1 MTKELRL
8 DKVLSHMGWGTRT
21 EIKKMMKRGL
31 VSVDGEVVRDAALKV
46 DPEESA
52 IRVGGE
58 IVFYREHIYLM
69 LNKPAG
75 CISATEDERDS
86 TVLDLL
92 SPEHRVFA
100 PFPVGRL
107 DKDTE
112 GLLILTNDGLFSHKI
127 TSPKRKVP
135 KTYFARVIGEVNGA
149 DQRAFGDGVV
159 LDDGYKTLPAE
170 LTILEV
176 GAESEILLTIY
187 EGKYHQVKR
196 MFQARGKE
204 VVYLKRLTVGELQL
218 DENLSP
224 GEYRALTEEELNLFL
239 GEKNR

>member
-58 IVFYREHIYLM
+58 IVIYREHIYLM

-112 GLLILTNDGLFSHKI
+112 GLLMLTNDGLFSHKI

-135 KTYFARVIGEVNGA
+135 KTYYARIAGETDEA
-149 DQRAFGDGVV
+149 DRLAFREGVV
-159 LDDGYKTLPAE
+159 LDDGYITMPAE
-170 LTILEV
+170 LTILKT
-176 GAESEILLTIY
+176 GPESEILLCIY

-196 MFQARGKE
+196 MFQARDKE
-204 VVYLKRLTVGELQL
+204 VVYLKRLSTGELRL
-218 DENLSP
+218 DENLKP
-224 GEYRALTEEELNLFL
+224 GEYRALTDDELDLFS
-239 GEKNR
+239 

>member
-1 MTKELRL
+1 MKKELRL
-8 DKVLSHMGWGTRT
+8 DKILSHMGRGTRT
-21 EIKKMMKRGL
+21 EIKKMVKKGL
-31 VSVDGEVVRDAALKV
+31 ITVNGEVVKDAAVKV
-46 DPEESA
+46 DPEKYV

-58 IVFYREHIYLM
+58 IVIYQEHIYLM

-75 CISATEDERDS
+75 YLSATEDERGH

-92 SPEHRVFA
+92 SPEHRAFA

-127 TSPKRKVP
+127 TSPKKKVP
-135 KTYFARVIGEVNGA
+135 KTYFARIAGEADAADRQAFCEGVILE
-149 DQRAFGDGVV
+149 
-159 LDDGYKTLPAE
+159 DGYKTRPAE
-170 LTILEV
+170 LTILES
-176 GAESEILLTIY
+176 GTESEILLVIY

-204 VVYLKRLTVGELQL
+204 VQYLKRLEVGELRL
-218 DENLSP
+218 DETLNP
-224 GEYRALTEEELNLFL
+224 GEYRVLTEEERALFID
-239 GEKNR
+239 